1 MIISHKHKFI
11 FIKSRKTAGTSIQV
25 ALSKFRGKDDII
37 TGSHWDFEQ
46 NMSVQTQG
54 TGINMDNFFTNH
66 PHPTANDI
74 KNFMGEKWNNYI
86 KFTFVR
92 NPWDLV
98 VSRYHWNMRDNP
110 NDCNISNFQKWVK
123 DGNVFQDDKLSLY
136 YRDSSGNVI
145 TDYIGKYETLELD
158 LELITDL
165 LKLPRLTLETLKKT
179 TYKKHNY
186 IDYYD
191 PESKKIVE
199 DIFNED
205 IMFFEYEF
213 EKSFYIKNR
222 KLIIDS
228 ELANDNNINGPSA
241 LKSNGKYLLYFAN
254 HTGKHIKLAYSDDL
268 TSWKLKEPALHI
280 ENTICDGHIASPDVH
295 KIDVNAYIMYFHGD
309 VGGEQKTF
317 LAHST
322 DGLNF
327 YRIGKFPIADFYFR
341 MFEYRN
347 ITYGIAKDGNDGG
360 ILYQG
365 ISKDDNVNSINAYVQ
380 FQPIMKF
387 LPNMRH
393 CSTMVENDILYVF
406 YSNVGDSPEH
416 IRLLKIKLNDTI
428 ETWNI
433 ISDEIVIKPIYDWE
447 GSNIQPHA
455 SNFGAAQFPVC
466 ELRDPYIFKDDI
478 KYYLF
483 YTIMGEAGIAIAE
496 LEKF

>member
-1 MIISHKHKFI
+1 MIISHKHKYI

-25 ALSKFRGKDDII
+25 ALSKFRGKNDII
-37 TGSHWDFEQ
+37 TGSHWDFEL
-46 NMSVQTQG
+46 NKSIQTQG
-54 TGINMDNFFTNH
+54 SGVNMDKFFTNH

-74 KNFMGEKWNNYI
+74 KNFMGESWNDYI

-110 NDCNISNFQKWVK
+110 NDCNILNFQKWVK
-123 DGNVFQDDKLSLY
+123 SGNIFQDDRLSLY

-165 LKLPRLTLETLKKT
+165 LKLPKLQLELLKKT
-179 TYKKHNY
+179 TYKKHDY
-186 IDYYD
+186 VDYYD
-191 PESKKIVE
+191 PECKKIVE
-199 DIFNED
+199 NIFKED
-205 IMFFEYEF
+205 INFFQYEF
-213 EKSFYIKNR
+213 KKTFHIKNR

-228 ELANDNNINGPSA
+228 KLANDTNINGPSVI
-241 LKSNGKYLLYFAN
+241 KSDNNYLLYFAN
-254 HTGKHIKLAYSDDL
+254 HSGKHIKLAYSDDL
-268 TSWKLKEPALHI
+268 KNWVLQNPALHI
-280 ENTICDGHIASPDVH
+280 ENTICNGHIASPDVH
-295 KIDVNAYIMYFHGD
+295 RINTDTYIMYFHGD
-309 VGGEQKTF
+309 VDGKQKTY
-317 LAHST
+317 LATSKN
-322 DGLNF
+322 GLDF
-327 YRIGKFPIADFYFR
+327 YRYGRFAIADFYFR
-341 MFEYRN
+341 MFEYHG

-365 ISKDDNVNSINAYVQ
+365 LSKKDNINNINAYVQ

-387 LPNMRH
+387 LPKMRH
-393 CSTMVENDILYVF
+393 CSTMVEDNILYVF

-416 IRLLKIKLNDTI
+416 IRLLKIELSDTI

-433 ISDEIVIKPIYDWE
+433 ISDEMILKPIHEWE
-447 GSNIQPHA
+447 GSHIQPNP
-455 SNFGAAQFPVC
+455 SDFGAAQVPVC
-466 ELRDPYIFKDDI
+466 ELRDPYIFKNDE

-483 YTIMGEAGIAIAE
+483 YTVMGEAGISMAE